1 MKAVVTAG
9 GRIGGV
15 FAELAGTFV
24 KALVEI
30 RGTTMLQR
38 TIEAL
43 RAVGATRIAVVGGD
57 EVRNA
62 CAALVERFINESPSG
77 SENMLRALRAW
88 PDDGEPLVY
97 ATSDLPYV
105 RADAVDDFLSRMAPG
120 TLAVALAQY
129 ARYAQRFP
137 GAPPAG
143 ITLDGER
150 IVNGGLFSIPSGSCE
165 RLAEIASGFF
175 DARKQPWRMAGV
187 IGPVTLGRFL
197 FGRLSI
203 AQLEAKATRVLGVPA
218 AGIRNCAP
226 ELAFDVDTIDDYRYA
241 CAQR

>member
-9 GRIGGV
+9 GRIGGA
-15 FAELAGTFV
+15 FAELAGTSV

-43 RAVGATRIAVVGGD
+43 RAVGATRIAVVGGE

-62 CAALVERFINESPSG
+62 CAAFVERFINESHSG

-105 RADAVDDFLSRMAPG
+105 RADAVGDFLSRMATG

-129 ARYAQRFP
+129 ARYNATFSRGAAGGHHARRRTYCQRRPLFDSERKLREAGRNRDAVFSMRANSP
-137 GAPPAG
+137 GGWPALLG
-143 ITLDGER
+143 R
-150 IVNGGLFSIPSGSCE
+150 SRSG
-165 RLAEIASGFF
+165 GFF
-175 DARKQPWRMAGV
+175 SVA
-187 IGPVTLGRFL
+187 
-197 FGRLSI
+197 
-203 AQLEAKATRVLGVPA
+203 
-218 AGIRNCAP
+218 
-226 ELAFDVDTIDDYRYA
+226 
-241 CAQR
+241 